1 MSCSKE
7 KLEQKAEKREE
18 LLRRNARSARE
29 NFVVCSFLSFFSL
42 SLPRILFSLQIN
54 RYTYIQMMMKT
65 TTTISPSILSP
76 SRRSRSSFKGRRS
89 AFGAQRR
96 GRIFCSRQ
104 DDDDFGHHQR
114 MTTTKRKREKKKK
127 GGVVCFSCADEEEE
141 ALLTTAG
148 AEAST
153 LTSSLSSS
161 FEDEELETR
170 RASSSS
176 KVCSSSSS
184 FRLPKTKATTTTTS
198 SFMDRVEMNAPLAL
212 SSFMLI
218 PMGVMVAPNFDLEG
232 PGSVIQALS
241 VLATIIFVHESGH
254 FLAART
260 QGIHVNKFAVG
271 FGPNVLSYQG
281 EEVEYSLK
289 AIPLGGFVAFPDDDV
304 DCPYPPDDPDLLR
317 NRPVKDRAIVV
328 SAGIVANCVFAFA
341 ILLAQVNTIGLTYA
355 KYAPGVIVKGFVSPS
370 AAESAGF
377 KRGDIILRIDG
388 EDLEADAKTVNQV
401 VNKIKA
407 SANKKLDV
415 VVSRKGEM
423 VKLNLIPDETPKTL
437 EGRVGTRLEANSVLY
452 KKMAKG
458 PVDSIKLASKEFGR
472 LFTLVGKSLTGLVT
486 NFSQSKDQVSGPLAI
501 VAVGAE
507 VVRKDISG
515 LFQFG
520 AVININLAIVNLL
533 PLPALDGGFLLL
545 LIIEAIRGKKMQ
557 KETEQSITGAGVLF
571 LLISGGV
578 LITRDLTDFAVKAFG
593 LDL

>member
-1 MSCSKE
+1 
-7 KLEQKAEKREE
+7 
-18 LLRRNARSARE
+18 
-29 NFVVCSFLSFFSL
+29 
-42 SLPRILFSLQIN
+42 
-54 RYTYIQMMMKT
+54 MMMKT
-65 TTTISPSILSP
+65 TTTTISQKSILSP

-89 AFGAQRR
+89 AFGEQRR
-96 GRIFCSRQ
+96 GRIFCSRR
-104 DDDDFGHHQR
+104 DDDDFGHHHHHR

>member
-1 MSCSKE
+1 
-7 KLEQKAEKREE
+7 
-18 LLRRNARSARE
+18 
-29 NFVVCSFLSFFSL
+29 
-42 SLPRILFSLQIN
+42 
-54 RYTYIQMMMKT
+54 MMMKT

-89 AFGAQRR
+89 AFGEQRR

-104 DDDDFGHHQR
+104 DDDDFGHHHR
-114 MTTTKRKREKKKK
+114 MTTTKRKRREKKKK
-127 GGVVCFSCADEEEE
+127 GGVVCFSCADDEEE
-141 ALLTTAG
+141 ALLTIAG

-153 LTSSLSSS
+153 LTSSFLSSS
-161 FEDEELETR
+161 SEDEELETR

-176 KVCSSSSS
+176 KVCSSSS
-184 FRLPKTKATTTTTS
+184 FRLPKTKAKTTTIS

-341 ILLAQVNTIGLTYA
+341 ILLAQANTIGLTYA

>member
-1 MSCSKE
+1 
-7 KLEQKAEKREE
+7 
-18 LLRRNARSARE
+18 
-29 NFVVCSFLSFFSL
+29 
-42 SLPRILFSLQIN
+42 
-54 RYTYIQMMMKT
+54 MMMKT
-65 TTTISPSILSP
+65 TTTTISQKSILSP

-89 AFGAQRR
+89 AFGEQRR

-104 DDDDFGHHQR
+104 DDDDFGHHHHHR

-370 AAESAGF
+370 AAESSGF

>member
-1 MSCSKE
+1 
-7 KLEQKAEKREE
+7 
-18 LLRRNARSARE
+18 
-29 NFVVCSFLSFFSL
+29 
-42 SLPRILFSLQIN
+42 
-54 RYTYIQMMMKT
+54 MMMKT
-65 TTTISPSILSP
+65 TTTTISQKSILSP

-89 AFGAQRR
+89 AFGEQRR

-104 DDDDFGHHQR
+104 DDDDFGHHHHHRR

-127 GGVVCFSCADEEEE
+127 GGVVCFSCADEEEEE

>member
-1 MSCSKE
+1 
-7 KLEQKAEKREE
+7 
-18 LLRRNARSARE
+18 
-29 NFVVCSFLSFFSL
+29 
-42 SLPRILFSLQIN
+42 
-54 RYTYIQMMMKT
+54 MMMKT

-89 AFGAQRR
+89 AFGEQRR

-104 DDDDFGHHQR
+104 DDDDFGHHHHHR

-153 LTSSLSSS
+153 LTSSLPSS

>member
-1 MSCSKE
+1 
-7 KLEQKAEKREE
+7 
-18 LLRRNARSARE
+18 
-29 NFVVCSFLSFFSL
+29 
-42 SLPRILFSLQIN
+42 
-54 RYTYIQMMMKT
+54 MMMKT
-65 TTTISPSILSP
+65 TTTTISQKSILSP

-89 AFGAQRR
+89 AFGEQRR

-104 DDDDFGHHQR
+104 DDDDFGHHHHHR

-153 LTSSLSSS
+153 CTSSLSSS

-184 FRLPKTKATTTTTS
+184 FRLPKTKAKTTTTS

-241 VLATIIFVHESGH
+241 VLASIIFVHESGH

>member
-1 MSCSKE
+1 MLFS
-7 KLEQKAEKREE
+7 
-18 LLRRNARSARE
+18 
-29 NFVVCSFLSFFSL
+29 VFF
-42 SLPRILFSLQIN
+42 RLFSLFRFLIFFFPFQIN
-54 RYTYIQMMMKT
+54 RYIYIEMMMKT
-65 TTTISPSILSP
+65 TTTTTTTTTISPSMKSS
-76 SRRSRSSFKGRRS
+76 SRSRSRSSLIKGRRS
-89 AFGAQRR
+89 AFGEQRE

-104 DDDDFGHHQR
+104 DDDFGHHHHR

-127 GGVVCFSCADEEEE
+127 GGVVCFSCADDEEE
-141 ALLTTAG
+141 ALRTRTVV
-148 AEAST
+148 AETST
-153 LTSSLSSS
+153 TSSSSS
-161 FEDEELETR
+161 SSEDEELETR

>member
-1 MSCSKE
+1 
-7 KLEQKAEKREE
+7 
-18 LLRRNARSARE
+18 
-29 NFVVCSFLSFFSL
+29 
-42 SLPRILFSLQIN
+42 
-54 RYTYIQMMMKT
+54 MMMKT
-65 TTTISPSILSP
+65 TTTTISQKSILSP
-76 SRRSRSSFKGRRS
+76 SRPSRSSFKGRRS
-89 AFGAQRR
+89 AFGEQSR

-104 DDDDFGHHQR
+104 DDDDFGHHHHR

>member
-1 MSCSKE
+1 
-7 KLEQKAEKREE
+7 
-18 LLRRNARSARE
+18 
-29 NFVVCSFLSFFSL
+29 
-42 SLPRILFSLQIN
+42 
-54 RYTYIQMMMKT
+54 MKT
-65 TTTISPSILSP
+65 TTTTISQKSILSP

-89 AFGAQRR
+89 AFGEQRR

-104 DDDDFGHHQR
+104 DDDDFGHHHHHRR

>member
-1 MSCSKE
+1 
-7 KLEQKAEKREE
+7 
-18 LLRRNARSARE
+18 
-29 NFVVCSFLSFFSL
+29 
-42 SLPRILFSLQIN
+42 
-54 RYTYIQMMMKT
+54 MMMKT
-65 TTTISPSILSP
+65 TTTTISQKSILSP

-89 AFGAQRR
+89 AFGEQRR

-104 DDDDFGHHQR
+104 DDDDFGHHHHHR

-153 LTSSLSSS
+153 LTSSLPSS

-241 VLATIIFVHESGH
+241 VLASIIFVHESGH

-304 DCPYPPDDPDLLR
+304 DCPYLPDDPDLLR

>member
-1 MSCSKE
+1 
-7 KLEQKAEKREE
+7 
-18 LLRRNARSARE
+18 
-29 NFVVCSFLSFFSL
+29 
-42 SLPRILFSLQIN
+42 
-54 RYTYIQMMMKT
+54 MMMKT
-65 TTTISPSILSP
+65 TTTTISQKSILSP
-76 SRRSRSSFKGRRS
+76 SRRSRSSFKGRKS
-89 AFGAQRR
+89 AFGEQRR

-104 DDDDFGHHQR
+104 DDDDFGHHHHHR

-153 LTSSLSSS
+153 CTSSLSSS

-212 SSFMLI
+212 SSFMLL

-241 VLATIIFVHESGH
+241 VLASIIFVHESGH

>member
-1 MSCSKE
+1 
-7 KLEQKAEKREE
+7 
-18 LLRRNARSARE
+18 
-29 NFVVCSFLSFFSL
+29 
-42 SLPRILFSLQIN
+42 
-54 RYTYIQMMMKT
+54 MMMKTT

-89 AFGAQRR
+89 AFGEQRR

-104 DDDDFGHHQR
+104 DDDDFGHHHHHR

-437 EGRVGTRLEANSVLY
+437 EGRVGTRLEANSVVY

>member
-1 MSCSKE
+1 M
-7 KLEQKAEKREE
+7 
-18 LLRRNARSARE
+18 
-29 NFVVCSFLSFFSL
+29 
-42 SLPRILFSLQIN
+42 
-54 RYTYIQMMMKT
+54 MMMKT
-65 TTTISPSILSP
+65 TTTTTISPSVKSS
-76 SRRSRSSFKGRRS
+76 SRSRSRSRSRSSLIKGRRS
-89 AFGAQRR
+89 AFGEQRE

-104 DDDDFGHHQR
+104 DDDSGGHHHR

-141 ALLTTAG
+141 ALRTRTVVAETSTT
-148 AEAST
+148 SF
-153 LTSSLSSS
+153 SSS
-161 FEDEELETR
+161 SSEDEELETR

-184 FRLPKTKATTTTTS
+184 FRLPKTKAKTTTTS

>member
-1 MSCSKE
+1 
-7 KLEQKAEKREE
+7 
-18 LLRRNARSARE
+18 
-29 NFVVCSFLSFFSL
+29 
-42 SLPRILFSLQIN
+42 
-54 RYTYIQMMMKT
+54 MMMKT
-65 TTTISPSILSP
+65 TTTTISQKSILSP

-89 AFGAQRR
+89 AFGEQRR

-104 DDDDFGHHQR
+104 DDDDFGHHHHHR

-355 KYAPGVIVKGFVSPS
+355 KYAPGVMVKGFVSPS

>member
-1 MSCSKE
+1 MLFS
-7 KLEQKAEKREE
+7 
-18 LLRRNARSARE
+18 
-29 NFVVCSFLSFFSL
+29 VFF
-42 SLPRILFSLQIN
+42 RLFSLFRFLIFFFPFQIN
-54 RYTYIQMMMKT
+54 RYIYIEMMMKT
-65 TTTISPSILSP
+65 TTTTTTTTTISPSMKSS
-76 SRRSRSSFKGRRS
+76 SRSRSRSSLIKGRRS
-89 AFGAQRR
+89 AFGEQRE

-104 DDDDFGHHQR
+104 DDDFGHHHHR

-127 GGVVCFSCADEEEE
+127 GGVVCFSCADDEEE
-141 ALLTTAG
+141 ALRTRTVV
-148 AEAST
+148 AETST
-153 LTSSLSSS
+153 TSSSSS
-161 FEDEELETR
+161 SSEDEELETR

-184 FRLPKTKATTTTTS
+184 FRLPKTKAKTTTTS

-212 SSFMLI
+212 SSFMLL

-341 ILLAQVNTIGLTYA
+341 ILLAQANTIGLTYA

>member
-1 MSCSKE
+1 
-7 KLEQKAEKREE
+7 
-18 LLRRNARSARE
+18 
-29 NFVVCSFLSFFSL
+29 
-42 SLPRILFSLQIN
+42 
-54 RYTYIQMMMKT
+54 MMMKT
-65 TTTISPSILSP
+65 TTTTISQKSILSP

-89 AFGAQRR
+89 AFGEQRR

-104 DDDDFGHHQR
+104 DDDDFGHHHHHR

-148 AEAST
+148 GEAST

>member
-1 MSCSKE
+1 
-7 KLEQKAEKREE
+7 
-18 LLRRNARSARE
+18 
-29 NFVVCSFLSFFSL
+29 
-42 SLPRILFSLQIN
+42 
-54 RYTYIQMMMKT
+54 MMMKT
-65 TTTISPSILSP
+65 TTTTISQKSILSP

-89 AFGAQRR
+89 AFGEQRR
-96 GRIFCSRQ
+96 GRIFCSRR
-104 DDDDFGHHQR
+104 DDDDFGHHHHHHR

-153 LTSSLSSS
+153 CTSSLSSS

>member
-1 MSCSKE
+1 M
-7 KLEQKAEKREE
+7 
-18 LLRRNARSARE
+18 
-29 NFVVCSFLSFFSL
+29 
-42 SLPRILFSLQIN
+42 
-54 RYTYIQMMMKT
+54 TT
-65 TTTISPSILSP
+65 TTTISPSMKSS
-76 SRRSRSSFKGRRS
+76 SRYSRSSFVIKGRRS
-89 AFGAQRR
+89 ALGEQRR
-96 GRIFCSRQ
+96 GRIFYSRFKE
-104 DDDDFGHHQR
+104 DDDDFVGHHHR
-114 MTTTKRKREKKKK
+114 MTTTKRKRKEKKKES
-127 GGVVCFSCADEEEE
+127 GVVCFSCADDEEE

-148 AEAST
+148 GEAST

-184 FRLPKTKATTTTTS
+184 FRLPKTKAKTTTTS

-328 SAGIVANCVFAFA
+328 SAGIVANCVFAFV
-341 ILLAQVNTIGLTYA
+341 ILLAQANTIGLTYA

>member
-1 MSCSKE
+1 
-7 KLEQKAEKREE
+7 
-18 LLRRNARSARE
+18 
-29 NFVVCSFLSFFSL
+29 
-42 SLPRILFSLQIN
+42 
-54 RYTYIQMMMKT
+54 MMMKT
-65 TTTISPSILSP
+65 TTTTISQKSILSP

-89 AFGAQRR
+89 AFGEQRR
-96 GRIFCSRQ
+96 GRIFCSRR
-104 DDDDFGHHQR
+104 DDDDFGHLHHR

>member
-1 MSCSKE
+1 MEERTLCE
-7 KLEQKAEKREE
+7 RKLRP
-18 LLRRNARSARE
+18 
-29 NFVVCSFLSFFSL
+29 CSFLSFFSL

-89 AFGAQRR
+89 AFGEQRR

-104 DDDDFGHHQR
+104 DDDDFGHHHHR

-127 GGVVCFSCADEEEE
+127 GGMVCFSCADEEEE

-148 AEAST
+148 GEAST

>member
-1 MSCSKE
+1 
-7 KLEQKAEKREE
+7 
-18 LLRRNARSARE
+18 
-29 NFVVCSFLSFFSL
+29 
-42 SLPRILFSLQIN
+42 
-54 RYTYIQMMMKT
+54 MMMKT
-65 TTTISPSILSP
+65 TTTTISQKSILSP

-89 AFGAQRR
+89 AFGEQRR

-104 DDDDFGHHQR
+104 DDDDFGHHHHR

-148 AEAST
+148 GEAST

>member
-1 MSCSKE
+1 
-7 KLEQKAEKREE
+7 
-18 LLRRNARSARE
+18 
-29 NFVVCSFLSFFSL
+29 
-42 SLPRILFSLQIN
+42 
-54 RYTYIQMMMKT
+54 MMMKT
-65 TTTISPSILSP
+65 TTTTISQKSILSP

-89 AFGAQRR
+89 AFGEQRR

-104 DDDDFGHHQR
+104 DDDDFGHHHHHR

-127 GGVVCFSCADEEEE
+127 GGVVCFSCADDEEE

-241 VLATIIFVHESGH
+241 VLASIIFVHESGH

>member
-1 MSCSKE
+1 
-7 KLEQKAEKREE
+7 
-18 LLRRNARSARE
+18 
-29 NFVVCSFLSFFSL
+29 
-42 SLPRILFSLQIN
+42 
-54 RYTYIQMMMKT
+54 MMMKT
-65 TTTISPSILSP
+65 TTTTISQKSILSP
-76 SRRSRSSFKGRRS
+76 SRCSRSSFKGRRS
-89 AFGAQRR
+89 AFGEQSR

-104 DDDDFGHHQR
+104 DDDDFGHHHR

-127 GGVVCFSCADEEEE
+127 GGMVCFSCADEEEE

-153 LTSSLSSS
+153 LTSSLPSS

>member
-1 MSCSKE
+1 
-7 KLEQKAEKREE
+7 
-18 LLRRNARSARE
+18 
-29 NFVVCSFLSFFSL
+29 
-42 SLPRILFSLQIN
+42 
-54 RYTYIQMMMKT
+54 MMMKT
-65 TTTISPSILSP
+65 TTTTISQKSILSP

-89 AFGAQRR
+89 AFGEQRR

-104 DDDDFGHHQR
+104 DDDDFGHHHHHR

-127 GGVVCFSCADEEEE
+127 GGVVCFSCADDEEE

-184 FRLPKTKATTTTTS
+184 FRLPKTKAKTTTTS

>member
-1 MSCSKE
+1 
-7 KLEQKAEKREE
+7 
-18 LLRRNARSARE
+18 
-29 NFVVCSFLSFFSL
+29 
-42 SLPRILFSLQIN
+42 
-54 RYTYIQMMMKT
+54 MMMKT
-65 TTTISPSILSP
+65 TTTTISQKSILSP

-89 AFGAQRR
+89 AFGEQSR

-104 DDDDFGHHQR
+104 DDDDFGHHHHR

-127 GGVVCFSCADEEEE
+127 GGMVCFSCADEEEE

-148 AEAST
+148 GEAST
-153 LTSSLSSS
+153 LTSSLLSS

-184 FRLPKTKATTTTTS
+184 FRLPKTKAKTTTTS

>member
-1 MSCSKE
+1 
-7 KLEQKAEKREE
+7 
-18 LLRRNARSARE
+18 
-29 NFVVCSFLSFFSL
+29 
-42 SLPRILFSLQIN
+42 
-54 RYTYIQMMMKT
+54 MMMKT
-65 TTTISPSILSP
+65 TTTTISQKSILSP

-89 AFGAQRR
+89 AFGEQRR

-104 DDDDFGHHQR
+104 DDDDFGHHHHHR

-148 AEAST
+148 GEAST

-241 VLATIIFVHESGH
+241 VLASIIFVHESGH

>member
-1 MSCSKE
+1 MMMMMSMTATASTV
-7 KLEQKAEKREE
+7 
-18 LLRRNARSARE
+18 S
-29 NFVVCSFLSFFSL
+29 SL
-42 SLPRILFSLQIN
+42 SVS
-54 RYTYIQMMMKT
+54 
-65 TTTISPSILSP
+65 
-76 SRRSRSSFKGRRS
+76 SRSSSSSSRS
-89 AFGAQRR
+89 
-96 GRIFCSRQ
+96 SSPS
-104 DDDDFGHHQR
+104 R
-114 MTTTKRKREKKKK
+114 MTTTTTTTRGRRTRERFSTKKNRKTNDVR
-127 GGVVCFSCADEEEE
+127 GVVCFSCAD
-141 ALLTTAG
+141 
-148 AEAST
+148 
-153 LTSSLSSS
+153 
-161 FEDEELETR
+161 DEENALKTFASSDRER
-170 RASSSS
+170 RASSLS
-176 KVCSSSSS
+176 CSSSFS
-184 FRLPKTKATTTTTS
+184 RRDDEILEEDTEKGRIQTKKKTQTT

-212 SSFMLI
+212 SSFMML
-218 PMGVMVAPNFDLEG
+218 PMGVMIAPNFDLEG

-271 FGPNVLSYQG
+271 FGPNVFSYQG
-281 EEVEYSLK
+281 KEVEYSLK
-289 AIPLGGFVAFPDDDV
+289 AIPLGGFVAFPDDDE

-317 NRPVKDRAIVV
+317 NRPVKDRVIVV
-328 SAGIVANCVFAFA
+328 SAGIIANCVFAFA
-341 ILLAQVNTIGLTYA
+341 ILLAQANTIGLTYA

-388 EDLEADAKTVNQV
+388 EELEADAKTVSQV

-407 SANKKLDV
+407 SANKELDV

-472 LFTLVGKSLTGLVT
+472 LFNLVGKSLTGLVT

>member
-1 MSCSKE
+1 
-7 KLEQKAEKREE
+7 
-18 LLRRNARSARE
+18 
-29 NFVVCSFLSFFSL
+29 
-42 SLPRILFSLQIN
+42 
-54 RYTYIQMMMKT
+54 MMMKT
-65 TTTISPSILSP
+65 TTTTISQKSILSP
-76 SRRSRSSFKGRRS
+76 SRPSRSSFKGRRS
-89 AFGAQRR
+89 AFGEQSR

-114 MTTTKRKREKKKK
+114 MTTTTKRKREKKKK

-148 AEAST
+148 GEAST

>member
-1 MSCSKE
+1 M
-7 KLEQKAEKREE
+7 
-18 LLRRNARSARE
+18 
-29 NFVVCSFLSFFSL
+29 
-42 SLPRILFSLQIN
+42 
-54 RYTYIQMMMKT
+54 MMMKT
-65 TTTISPSILSP
+65 TTTTTISPSVKSS
-76 SRRSRSSFKGRRS
+76 SRSRSRSRSRSSLIKGRRS
-89 AFGAQRR
+89 AFGEQRR

-104 DDDDFGHHQR
+104 DDDSGGHHHR

-148 AEAST
+148 GEAST
-153 LTSSLSSS
+153 LTSSLLSS

-184 FRLPKTKATTTTTS
+184 FRLPKTKAKTTTTS

>member
-1 MSCSKE
+1 
-7 KLEQKAEKREE
+7 
-18 LLRRNARSARE
+18 
-29 NFVVCSFLSFFSL
+29 
-42 SLPRILFSLQIN
+42 
-54 RYTYIQMMMKT
+54 MMMKT
-65 TTTISPSILSP
+65 TTTTISQKSILSP

-89 AFGAQRR
+89 AFGEQRR

-104 DDDDFGHHQR
+104 DDDDFGHHHR

-127 GGVVCFSCADEEEE
+127 GGMVCFSCADEEEE

-148 AEAST
+148 GEAST

>member
-1 MSCSKE
+1 
-7 KLEQKAEKREE
+7 
-18 LLRRNARSARE
+18 
-29 NFVVCSFLSFFSL
+29 
-42 SLPRILFSLQIN
+42 
-54 RYTYIQMMMKT
+54 MMMTTTT
-65 TTTISPSILSP
+65 TTTISPSMKSS
-76 SRRSRSSFKGRRS
+76 SRYSRSSSIKGRRS
-89 AFGAQRR
+89 AFDEQRR
-96 GRIFCSRQ
+96 GRIFCSRFKE
-104 DDDDFGHHQR
+104 DGDDFVGHHHHR
-114 MTTTKRKREKKKK
+114 MTTTKRKRREKKKK
-127 GGVVCFSCADEEEE
+127 GGVVCFSCADDEEE
-141 ALLTTAG
+141 ALLTIAG

-153 LTSSLSSS
+153 LTSSFLSSS
-161 FEDEELETR
+161 SEDEELETR

-176 KVCSSSSS
+176 KVCSSSS
-184 FRLPKTKATTTTTS
+184 FRLPKTKAKTTTTS

-341 ILLAQVNTIGLTYA
+341 ILLAQANTIGLTYA

-415 VVSRKGEM
+415 VVSRKGEI

>member
-1 MSCSKE
+1 
-7 KLEQKAEKREE
+7 
-18 LLRRNARSARE
+18 
-29 NFVVCSFLSFFSL
+29 
-42 SLPRILFSLQIN
+42 
-54 RYTYIQMMMKT
+54 MMMKT
-65 TTTISPSILSP
+65 TTTTISQKSILSP

-89 AFGAQRR
+89 AFGEQRR

-104 DDDDFGHHQR
+104 DDDDFGQHHHHR

-148 AEAST
+148 GEAST